1 MSTSP
6 LGLINKTSGW
16 GIAIAVLMIVLGIL
30 AIAWPYMA
38 AIAVTRLVGWLLIFG
53 GITHIVGAFQ
63 TRGAGAVL
71 WEILVGLVYLVGGGY
86 ILFHPLLGVA
96 TLTLFLAAVFLAEGV
111 FDIISFFG
119 IRGQKGAGWMLFD
132 GLITIL
138 LAGLIWAHWPSSSVW
153 AIGTIVGISL
163 LISGVRWLM
172 ISIATRKALNVVTG
186 ETQNRFGSAA

>member
-30 AIAWPYMA
+30 AIAWPFMA

-53 GITHIVGAFQ
+53 GITHIVAAFQ

-111 FDIISFFG
+111 FDIISFFS

-132 GLITIL
+132 GLVTIL

-153 AIGTIVGISL
+153 AIGTIVGIGL
-163 LISGVRWLM
+163 LISGIKWLM
-172 ISIATRKALNVVTG
+172 ISMATRRAVNVVAG

>member
-16 GIAIAVLMIVLGIL
+16 SIAIAVLMIVLGIL
-30 AIAWPYMA
+30 AIAWPFIA

-53 GITHIVGAFQ
+53 GITHIVAAFQ

-111 FDIISFFG
+111 FDIISFFS

-132 GLITIL
+132 GLVTIL
-138 LAGLIWAHWPSSSVW
+138 LAGLIWVHWPSSSVW

-163 LISGVRWLM
+163 LISGIKWLM
-172 ISIATRKALNVVTG
+172 ISMATRKALNVVAG
-186 ETQNRFGSAA
+186 ETQGRFGSAA

>member
-30 AIAWPYMA
+30 AIAWPFMA

-53 GITHIVGAFQ
+53 GITHIVAAFQ

-111 FDIISFFG
+111 FDIISFFS

-132 GLITIL
+132 GLVTIL
-138 LAGLIWAHWPSSSVW
+138 LAGLIWVHWPSSSVW

-163 LISGVRWLM
+163 LISGIKWLM
-172 ISIATRKALNVVTG
+172 ISMATRKALNVVAG
-186 ETQNRFGSAA
+186 ETQGRFGSAA

>member
-53 GITHIVGAFQ
+53 GITHIVAAFQ

-71 WEILVGLVYLVGGGY
+71 WELLVGLVYLVGGGY

-119 IRGQKGAGWMLFD
+119 IRGQKGAGWMLLD
-132 GLITIL
+132 GLVTIL
-138 LAGLIWAHWPSSSVW
+138 LAGLIWVHWPSSSVW

-172 ISIATRKALNVVTG
+172 ISMATRKALNVVSG
-186 ETQNRFGSAA
+186 ETQNRWGSAA

>member
-6 LGLINKTSGW
+6 LGLIKKTSGW

-53 GITHIVGAFQ
+53 GITHIVAAFQ

-71 WEILVGLVYLVGGGY
+71 WELLVGLVYLVGGGY

-119 IRGQKGAGWMLFD
+119 IRGQKGAGWMLLD
-132 GLITIL
+132 GLVTIL
-138 LAGLIWAHWPSSSVW
+138 LAGLIWVHWPSSSVW

-172 ISIATRKALNVVTG
+172 ISMATRKALNVVSG
-186 ETQNRFGSAA
+186 ETQNRWGSAA